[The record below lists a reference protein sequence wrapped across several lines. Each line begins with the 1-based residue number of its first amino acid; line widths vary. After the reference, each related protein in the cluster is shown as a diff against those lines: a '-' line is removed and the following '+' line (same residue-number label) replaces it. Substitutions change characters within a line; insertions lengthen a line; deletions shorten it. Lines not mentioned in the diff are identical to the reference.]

1 MKKYQI
7 SQLNYYFTNQQEKN
21 ININEHIKRNIIK
34 KENFKKKNMNLK
46 PIEIANKIIE
56 L

>member
-34 KENFKKKNMNLK
+34 KENFKKTKYEFKTNRNSK
-46 PIEIANKIIE
+46 
-56 L
+56 